1 MRAVNCW
8 NCQARIV
15 LDDSFAGREIRCNKC
30 LALVKISKTE
40 PKPKTKPRSAARAK
54 AK

>member
-30 LALVKISKTE
+30 SALVKISE
-40 PKPKTKPRSAARAK
+40 PKTQTKPKARSAPRAK
-54 AK
+54 GK